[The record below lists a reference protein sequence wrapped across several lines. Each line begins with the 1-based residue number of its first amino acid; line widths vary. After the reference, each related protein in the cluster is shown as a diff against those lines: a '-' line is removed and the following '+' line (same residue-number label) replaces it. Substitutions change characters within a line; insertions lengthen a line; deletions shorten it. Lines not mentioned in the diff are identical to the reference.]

1 MYHNSRVANP
11 QRHYQILELSSKLE
25 SADPHGL
32 VSILYDELLR
42 SLDVVAAAL
51 KQGRDISYE
60 RQSERAKSI
69 LLALSASLNFENG
82 NSVADVLD
90 GVYRA
95 MLTQLTQAITD
106 GSAEKL
112 ADLRAGKVEVSA
124 AWQSIKFGSH

>member
-1 MYHNSRVANP
+1 MYQNSRAANP

-32 VSILYDELLR
+32 VRILYDELLR
-42 SLDVVAAAL
+42 SLDVMTAAL
-51 KQGRDISYE
+51 GYGRDISHE

-95 MLTQLTQAITD
+95 MIAQLTQAITD
-106 GSAEKL
+106 ESAEKL
-112 ADLRAGKVEVSA
+112 GDLRAGIMEVSA
-124 AWQSIKFGSH
+124 AWRSIKFGSH